1 MREAKHNA
9 LHDSAVIKQQINQDK
24 RIETSLA
31 IRLAI
36 QARIVRHVWFFC
48 AIWPCARSFRR
59 SLFL

>member
-36 QARIVRHVWFFC
+36 QARIVRHV
-48 AIWPCARSFRR
+48 
-59 SLFL
+59 